1 MPVWLKLSLSL
12 IILGCTLVVPLFVL
26 GQTAG
31 NWRAALRAWRSYALV
46 LLALASPAIVVGIV
60 TTLFRG

>member
-1 MPVWLKLSLSL
+1 
-12 IILGCTLVVPLFVL
+12 VVPLFVL

-46 LLALASPAIVVGIV
+46 PLALASPAIVVGIV